1 MIVLVVALFQGR
13 EVSFWPPKVS
23 LRPEVLRVQV
33 GTVNIPDDTR
43 KNKFFDGG
51 YRGNRT
57 ILVSVPFELLFKK
70 HVRIIVGQ
78 QKIDL
83 ESKTNSRLLVRA
95 ENPRLNG
102 FDLCFET
109 WEDSKVYDAAA
120 FWIALGD

>member
-1 MIVLVVALFQGR
+1 M
-13 EVSFWPPKVS
+13 
-23 LRPEVLRVQV
+23 QV

-43 KNKFFDGG
+43 KNKFFDGS

-57 ILVSVPFELLFKK
+57 ILVSVPFELPFKK
-70 HVRIIVGQ
+70 HVRIIVGL

-95 ENPRLNG
+95 EDPQLNG

-109 WEDSKVYDAAA
+109 WEDSKVYDAA